1 MVYHSRM
8 ISLPCDPLSS
18 IRSRSCRRLQG
29 KHIPSTWM
37 RVPSCQRTPI
47 ENMPPNHLYDY
58 VILSDDAFLLCST
71 FMMPSPRSGNYFPP
85 PHDLHHWIDSKVYAK
100 EDVASFRA
108 EIIHGG
114 KKIKTSVR
122 IWTTVEECVA
132 TKKHL
137 RVAANI
143 MANWAMGEFLAQE
156 GASVFQGLTSQD
168 YVINSGL
175 YPTTGNFTRLSA
187 NPHLIPEDTL
197 PALGVKTPDGR
208 TVGFFALVSYPLVLD
223 PAEGAHTGSAK
234 PAMHGA

>member
-1 MVYHSRM
+1 
-8 ISLPCDPLSS
+8 
-18 IRSRSCRRLQG
+18 
-29 KHIPSTWM
+29 
-37 RVPSCQRTPI
+37 
-47 ENMPPNHLYDY
+47 MPPNHLYDY

-85 PHDLHHWIDSKVYAK
+85 PHDLHHWIDSKVCAK

-114 KKIKTSVR
+114 KKIKTCVASSMQAVMEGRTLTRHRSVR
-122 IWTTVEECVA
+122 IWTTVEEC
-132 TKKHL
+132 
-137 RVAANI
+137 
-143 MANWAMGEFLAQE
+143 E